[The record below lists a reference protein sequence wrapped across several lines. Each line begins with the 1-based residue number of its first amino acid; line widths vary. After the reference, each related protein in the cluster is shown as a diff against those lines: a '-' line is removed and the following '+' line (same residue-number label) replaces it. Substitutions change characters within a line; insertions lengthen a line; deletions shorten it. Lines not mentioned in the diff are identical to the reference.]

1 VNHLSTPRKV
11 VAITVAIA
19 TFQALM
25 LLAFAWPSSNSAPRD
40 VPVAVAGPPEA
51 AQQIAQRLAGVQ
63 VVDDTAAFDVTT
75 VQDQAAATDLILD
88 GDAYGAIVVTPG
100 GPELLIASGASPAV
114 ANLLQTAASNL
125 AEVGGIAVTDVA
137 PLNSDDPNGAGLGAG
152 LLPLVITSAAGGV
165 LAFILLNRAWPRIA
179 AVLGL
184 SVVGGLASSAILTY
198 ALGVLDGSYWESAG
212 IIALLI
218 AGTSAA
224 VAGLGAI
231 LGRAGAVLGT
241 LIMILLGNPLSG
253 VANAPELLPQPWGEI
268 GQALPP
274 GAGVSAIRSAEFL
287 GGAGIGTPLLVLS
300 IWAAAGLL
308 LILVGALRGRT
319 DDTDSAE
326 ERYPRTIPAPT
337 A

>member
-25 LLAFAWPSSNSAPRD
+25 LLAFAWPSSNSGPRE
-40 VPVAVAGPPEA
+40 VPIAVAGPPEA
-51 AQQIAQRLAGVQ
+51 TEQIAARLAGVQ

-75 VQDQAAATDLILD
+75 VDDQAAATGLILD

-125 AEVGGIAVTDVA
+125 AQDGGIDVTDVV

-152 LLPLVITSAAGGV
+152 LLPLVITSAVGGM
-165 LAFILLNRAWPRIA
+165 LAFLLLNRTRPRIA
-179 AVLGL
+179 AVLGQ
-184 SVVGGLASSAILTY
+184 SVVGGLAASAILTY
-198 ALGVLDGSYWESAG
+198 ALGVFDGSYWEYAG

-224 VAGLGAI
+224 VAGLGAL
-231 LGRAGAVLGT
+231 LGRAGAALGVLT
-241 LIMILLGNPLSG
+241 MILLGNPLSG
-253 VANAPELLPQPWGEI
+253 AANAPELLPQPWGDI

-274 GAGVSAIRSAEFL
+274 GAAVSAIRSAEFL
-287 GGAGIGTPLLVLS
+287 GGASIGTPLLVLS
-300 IWAAAGLL
+300 IWAAGGLL
-308 LILVGALRGRT
+308 LILVGAMRGRT
-319 DDTDSAE
+319 DGTNSIE
-326 ERYPRTIPAPT
+326 ERHPRTIPAPT